1 METFNLP
8 SLTESE
14 IDGLKPRR
22 QTRTE
27 SMQTLETSTEE
38 KAGALKPA
46 VQLLNTLGSED
57 VKAGMVV
64 GPWNAITNLTN
75 ATGDLIQRKPID
87 VSDNYLKISDETTR
101 QLNPFRLGREGV
113 TKSDES
119 GLDLGEAAGAEIAGW
134 YTGASILKMGS
145 RAAWLYS
152 LTNALRRSR
161 KVNTGIKSAVAVD
174 RAKRWADRGKF
185 AARWSLSTS
194 FAAPFF
200 DYSEGNLS
208 NLTEDLINRYFETD
222 IDLPLSVK
230 PGDNYLDSFGKGWAT
245 DAFAMPIGILGFS
258 GLTRNLVNIGTDAFT
273 TAKSVPV
280 EIMDNF
286 SDSVVNTYKPA
297 LEKGFDGLPV
307 GQKGGELATYDSAIS
322 RAISEQTQIK
332 QVTDQRDRL
341 TKMGLIE
348 VGENNQLE
356 LIYPGVVNKEIKGQF
371 DAIRSQRGQLI
382 KQANATGEDITKQLD
397 ELDKAEEQLT
407 ELSMAGDPAAMGNGP
422 VVPRQRDL
430 PDVRPE
436 LDTFLAY
443 TDELSDIQLRELYTQ
458 VNIPARR
465 QAQLDL
471 ITQQSEKVKSIQAE
485 LDSIPEKLKVGAE
498 NLATKG
504 KAGKGG
510 LTELGGKRKV
520 KALQKDLEQ
529 AQLDLD
535 NLTNKDKQ
543 KDVLVGD
550 QLKLGLDEYI
560 SPAPLIDPETGAE
573 TTLFSWINKVDP
585 KDIKAGDDAVNRI
598 IQSFDKAFGTQWKN
612 GPIESIGNYI
622 NVANIGRVTAEEI
635 IKKASRDVQRLSA
648 NTILRDAKADRIAN
662 KKPFKEAPIEP
673 KAKKPL
679 DPYEGGPPTYDVY
692 KNDLMQL
699 HRDELRSAAAPSSNP
714 EIAAIVTQK
723 TGRRVWQSKKS
734 DIVEAFVE
742 YYKKTGFYG
751 RPLLPGEGIQTDL
764 GLGPDDVKTT
774 SKLGRS
780 VDPEGV
786 ESMVPQTDY
795 KPRGMQASEREMMKQ
810 GILEAA
816 IRNGEIQPPSSPL
829 PERPTTNFNQESFI
843 DEFIADETGQ
853 LSMLYNA
860 NLIPAY
866 EAGGKNSGAIIDEF
880 RLRSEYQE
888 LDTKSLRAQKEAWI
902 QQNGWEDLPFEEKR
916 KLGLYSK
923 WEYALK
929 GEDVVDNKL
938 INNVQPL
945 KNIQKQQE
953 KLIKTLEP
961 KPPKKPKQ
969 KMEFTAEGIV
979 PEETVKKTKPAKT
992 TKKAKRGSLGD
1003 IQAGNESVRNLDLAE
1018 QKAAKKLQKLQKQA
1032 DANGGIC
1039 K

>member
-101 QLNPFRLGREGV
+101 KLNPFKLGREGV

-119 GLDLGEAAGAEIAGW
+119 GLDFGEAAGAEFAGW
-134 YTGASILKMGS
+134 MTGTSLLKMGS

-208 NLTEDLINRYFETD
+208 NLTEDLINRYFDTD

-230 PGDNYLDSFGKGWAT
+230 PGDNYLDSFGKGWGT
-245 DAFAMPIGILGFS
+245 DAVAMPIGILGFS
-258 GLTRNLVNIGTDAFT
+258 GLTRNLVNMGTDAFT

-286 SDSVVNTYKPA
+286 SDSVVSTYKPA
-297 LEKGFDGLPV
+297 LERGFDGLPV
-307 GQKGGELATYDSAIS
+307 GKLGGELATYDSAIS
-322 RAISEQTQIK
+322 RAIAEQTQIK

-407 ELSMAGDPAAMGNGP
+407 ELSMAGNPAPMPGFK
-422 VVPRQRDL
+422 PRQLDL
-430 PDVRPE
+430 PDVRDE
-436 LDTFLAY
+436 LDTVLAKL
-443 TDELSDIQLRELYTQ
+443 DELSDTQIRELHTQ
-458 VNIPARR
+458 VNIPAR
-465 QAQLDL
+465 QKAQLDL

-485 LDSIPEKLKVGAE
+485 LDAIPEKLKVGAE

-510 LTELGGKRKV
+510 LTELGAKRKV
-520 KALQKDLEQ
+520 KALEKDLEQ

-535 NLTNKDKQ
+535 NLTNKDKP

-560 SPAPLIDPETGAE
+560 SPAPVEGE

-585 KDIKAGDDAVNRI
+585 KDINAGDDAINRI
-598 IQSFDKAFGTQWKN
+598 VQSFDKAFGTQWKN

-622 NVANIGRVTAEEI
+622 NVADVGRVTAEEI
-635 IKKASRDVQRLSA
+635 IKKASRDVKKLSA

-662 KKPFKEAPIEP
+662 KKRFKTQSIET
-673 KAKKPL
+673 KRKQPL
-679 DPYEGGPPTYDVY
+679 DPYEEGPPTYDQY
-692 KNDLMQL
+692 RNDLMQL
-699 HRDELRSAAAPSSNP
+699 HRDKLRDISAPGENP
-714 EIAAIVTQK
+714 EIAAIVMQR
-723 TGRRVWQSKKS
+723 TGRRVWKAKKA

-742 YYKKTGFYG
+742 YYKKTGGYG
-751 RPLLPGEGIQTDL
+751 IWVSELQTNL
-764 GLGPDDVKTT
+764 GFSPDDIKTT

-786 ESMVPQTDY
+786 EGMVPQADY

-829 PERPTTNFNQESFI
+829 PERPKTNFSQESFI
-843 DEFIADETGQ
+843 DELLSDETGQ

-866 EAGGKNSGAIIDEF
+866 EASGKNSGAIIDEF

-961 KPPKKPKQ
+961 KPPKPPKKPKQ

-979 PEETVKKTKPAKT
+979 PEETVKKTKPTKT

-1018 QKAAKKLQKLQKQA
+1018 QKAAKKLEKLQKQA

>member
-8 SLTESE
+8 SLTEAE

-27 SMQTLETSTEE
+27 SIQTYETSTEE
-38 KAGALKPA
+38 KAGVFKPA
-46 VQLLNTLGSED
+46 VQLLNTLGSPD
-57 VKAGMVV
+57 VQAGMVV

-101 QLNPFRLGREGV
+101 KLNPLRLGREGV
-113 TKSDES
+113 TKSDEA

-134 YTGASILKMGS
+134 YTGASLLKMGS

-152 LTNALRRSR
+152 LANALRRSR

-208 NLTEDLINRYFETD
+208 NLTEDLINRYFDTD

-230 PGDNYLDSFGKGWAT
+230 EGDNYLDAFGKGWAT
-245 DAFAMPIGILGFS
+245 DAIAMPIGILGFS
-258 GLTRNLVNIGTDAFT
+258 GVSRKIANATADAFT

-280 EIMDNF
+280 EILDNIA
-286 SDSVVNTYKPA
+286 DGTVNTYQSA
-297 LEKGFDGLPV
+297 LEKGLDGLPV

-322 RAISEQTQIK
+322 RAIAEQTQIK

-341 TKMGLIE
+341 TRMGLIE

-356 LIYPGVVNKEIKGQF
+356 LIYPGVVNKEIKAQF

-407 ELSMAGDPAAMGNGP
+407 ELSMAGNPAPMPGFK
-422 VVPRQRDL
+422 PRQLDL

-443 TDELSDIQLRELYTQ
+443 TDELSDVQLRELYNQ

-471 ITQQSEKVKSIQAE
+471 INQQSEKVKSIQAE

-510 LTELGGKRKV
+510 LTELGAKRKV
-520 KALQKDLEQ
+520 KALERDLQQ

-535 NLTNKDKQ
+535 NLINKDKP

-585 KDIKAGDDAVNRI
+585 KDINAGDDAINRI
-598 IQSFDKAFGTQWKN
+598 VQSFDKAFGTQWKN

-662 KKPFKEAPIEP
+662 KKPFKPQPIET
-673 KAKKPL
+673 KRKQPL
-679 DPYEGGPPTYDVY
+679 DPYEEGPPTYDQY
-692 KNDLMQL
+692 RNDLMQL
-699 HRDELRSAAAPSSNP
+699 HRDKLRDISAPGENP
-714 EIAAIVTQK
+714 EIAAIVMQR
-723 TGRRVWQSKKS
+723 TGRRVWQAKKA

-742 YYKKTGFYG
+742 YYKKTGGYG
-751 RPLLPGEGIQTDL
+751 IWVSELQTNL
-764 GLGPDDVKTT
+764 GFSPDDIKTT

-829 PERPTTNFNQESFI
+829 PERPTTNFSQESFI
-843 DEFIADETGQ
+843 DELLSDETGQ

-945 KNIQKQQE
+945 KNIQRQQE

-979 PEETVKKTKPAKT
+979 PEKTIKKTKPTKT
-992 TKKAKRGSLGD
+992 TKKTKRGSLGD

>member
-101 QLNPFRLGREGV
+101 KLNPFKLGREGV

-119 GLDLGEAAGAEIAGW
+119 GLDFGEAAGAEFAGW
-134 YTGASILKMGS
+134 MTGTSLLKMGS

-208 NLTEDLINRYFETD
+208 NLTEDLINRYFDTD

-230 PGDNYLDSFGKGWAT
+230 PGDNYLDSFGKGWGT
-245 DAFAMPIGILGFS
+245 DAVAMPIGILGFS
-258 GLTRNLVNIGTDAFT
+258 GLTRNLVNMGTDAFT

-297 LEKGFDGLPV
+297 LERGFDGLPV
-307 GQKGGELATYDSAIS
+307 GKLGGELATYDSAIS
-322 RAISEQTQIK
+322 RAIAEQTQIK

-407 ELSMAGDPAAMGNGP
+407 ELSMAGNPAPMPGFK
-422 VVPRQRDL
+422 PRQLDL
-430 PDVRPE
+430 PDVRDE
-436 LDTFLAY
+436 LDTVLAKL
-443 TDELSDIQLRELYTQ
+443 DELSDTQIRELHTQ
-458 VNIPARR
+458 VNIPAR
-465 QAQLDL
+465 QKAQLDL

-485 LDSIPEKLKVGAE
+485 LDAIPEKLKVGAE

-510 LTELGGKRKV
+510 LTELGAKRKV
-520 KALQKDLEQ
+520 KALEKDLEQ

-535 NLTNKDKQ
+535 NLTNKDKP

-560 SPAPLIDPETGAE
+560 SPAPVEGE

-585 KDIKAGDDAVNRI
+585 KDINAGDDAINRI
-598 IQSFDKAFGTQWKN
+598 VQSFDKAFGTQWKN

-622 NVANIGRVTAEEI
+622 NVADVGRVTAEEI
-635 IKKASRDVQRLSA
+635 IKKASRDVKKLSA

-662 KKPFKEAPIEP
+662 KKRFKTQSIET
-673 KAKKPL
+673 KRKQPL
-679 DPYEGGPPTYDVY
+679 DPYEEGPPTYDQY
-692 KNDLMQL
+692 RNDLMQL
-699 HRDELRSAAAPSSNP
+699 HRDKLRDISAPGENP
-714 EIAAIVTQK
+714 EIAAIVMQR
-723 TGRRVWQSKKS
+723 TGRRVWKAKKA

-742 YYKKTGFYG
+742 YYKKTGGYG
-751 RPLLPGEGIQTDL
+751 IWVSELQTNL
-764 GLGPDDVKTT
+764 GFSPDDIKTT

-786 ESMVPQTDY
+786 EGMVPQADY

-829 PERPTTNFNQESFI
+829 PERPKTNFSQESFI
-843 DEFIADETGQ
+843 DELLSDETGQ

-866 EAGGKNSGAIIDEF
+866 EASGKNSGAIIDEF

-961 KPPKKPKQ
+961 KPPKPPKKPKQ

-979 PEETVKKTKPAKT
+979 PEETVKKTKPTKT

-1018 QKAAKKLQKLQKQA
+1018 QKAAKKLEKLQKQA

>member
-101 QLNPFRLGREGV
+101 KLNPFKLGREGV

-119 GLDLGEAAGAEIAGW
+119 GLDFGEAAGAEFAGW
-134 YTGASILKMGS
+134 MTGTSLLKMGS

-208 NLTEDLINRYFETD
+208 NLTEDLINRYFDTD

-230 PGDNYLDSFGKGWAT
+230 PGDNYLDSFGKGWGT
-245 DAFAMPIGILGFS
+245 DAVAMPIGILGFS
-258 GLTRNLVNIGTDAFT
+258 GLTRNLVNMGTDAFT

-297 LEKGFDGLPV
+297 LERGFDGLPV
-307 GQKGGELATYDSAIS
+307 GKLGGELATYDSAIS
-322 RAISEQTQIK
+322 RAIAEQTQIK

-407 ELSMAGDPAAMGNGP
+407 ELSMAGDPAAIPGFK
-422 VVPRQRDL
+422 PRQLDL
-430 PDVRPE
+430 PDVRDE
-436 LDTFLAY
+436 LDTVLAKL
-443 TDELSDIQLRELYTQ
+443 DELSDTQIRELHTQ
-458 VNIPARR
+458 VNIPAR
-465 QAQLDL
+465 QKAQLDL

-485 LDSIPEKLKVGAE
+485 LDAIPEKLKVGAE

-510 LTELGGKRKV
+510 LTELGAKRKV
-520 KALQKDLEQ
+520 KALEKDLEQ

-535 NLTNKDKQ
+535 NLTNKDKP

-560 SPAPLIDPETGAE
+560 SPAPVEGE

-585 KDIKAGDDAVNRI
+585 KDINAGDDAINRI
-598 IQSFDKAFGTQWKN
+598 VQSFDKAFGTQWKN

-622 NVANIGRVTAEEI
+622 NVADVGRVTAEEI
-635 IKKASRDVQRLSA
+635 IKKASRDVKKLSA

-662 KKPFKEAPIEP
+662 KKRFKTQSIET
-673 KAKKPL
+673 KRKQPL
-679 DPYEGGPPTYDVY
+679 DPYEEGPPTYDQY
-692 KNDLMQL
+692 RNDLMQL
-699 HRDELRSAAAPSSNP
+699 HRDKLRDISAPGENP
-714 EIAAIVTQK
+714 EIAAIVMQR
-723 TGRRVWQSKKS
+723 TGRRVWKAKKA

-742 YYKKTGFYG
+742 YYKKTGGYG
-751 RPLLPGEGIQTDL
+751 IWVSELQTNL
-764 GLGPDDVKTT
+764 GFSPDDIKTT

-786 ESMVPQTDY
+786 EGMVPQADY

-829 PERPTTNFNQESFI
+829 PERPKTNFSQESFI
-843 DEFIADETGQ
+843 DELLSDETGQ

-866 EAGGKNSGAIIDEF
+866 EASGKNSGAIIDEF

-961 KPPKKPKQ
+961 KPPKPPKKPKQ

-979 PEETVKKTKPAKT
+979 PEETVKKTKPTKT

-1018 QKAAKKLQKLQKQA
+1018 QKAAKKLEKLQKQA

>member
-101 QLNPFRLGREGV
+101 KLNPFKLGREGV

-119 GLDLGEAAGAEIAGW
+119 GLDFGEAAGAEFAGW
-134 YTGASILKMGS
+134 MTGTSLLKMGS

-208 NLTEDLINRYFETD
+208 NLTEDLINRYFDTD

-230 PGDNYLDSFGKGWAT
+230 PGDNYLDSFGKGWGT
-245 DAFAMPIGILGFS
+245 DAVAMPIGILGFS
-258 GLTRNLVNIGTDAFT
+258 GLTRNLVNMGTDAFT

-286 SDSVVNTYKPA
+286 SDSVVSTYKPA

-322 RAISEQTQIK
+322 RAIAEQTQIK

-407 ELSMAGDPAAMGNGP
+407 ELSMAGNPAPMPGFK
-422 VVPRQRDL
+422 PRQLDL
-430 PDVRPE
+430 PDVRDE
-436 LDTFLAY
+436 LDTVLAKL
-443 TDELSDIQLRELYTQ
+443 DELSDTQIRELHTQ
-458 VNIPARR
+458 VNIPAR
-465 QAQLDL
+465 QKAQLDL

-485 LDSIPEKLKVGAE
+485 LDAIPEKLKVGAE

-510 LTELGGKRKV
+510 LTELGAKRKV
-520 KALQKDLEQ
+520 KALEKDLEQ

-535 NLTNKDKQ
+535 NLTNKDKP

-560 SPAPLIDPETGAE
+560 SPAPVEGE

-585 KDIKAGDDAVNRI
+585 KDINAGDDAINRI
-598 IQSFDKAFGTQWKN
+598 VQSFDKAFGTQWKN

-622 NVANIGRVTAEEI
+622 NVADVGRVTAEEI
-635 IKKASRDVQRLSA
+635 IKKASRDVKKLSA

-662 KKPFKEAPIEP
+662 KKRFKTQSIET
-673 KAKKPL
+673 KRKQPL
-679 DPYEGGPPTYDVY
+679 DPYEEGPPTYDQY
-692 KNDLMQL
+692 RNDLMQL
-699 HRDELRSAAAPSSNP
+699 HRDKLRDISAPGENP
-714 EIAAIVTQK
+714 EIAAIVMQR
-723 TGRRVWQSKKS
+723 TGRRVWKAKKA

-742 YYKKTGFYG
+742 YYKKTGGYG
-751 RPLLPGEGIQTDL
+751 IWVSELQTNL
-764 GLGPDDVKTT
+764 GFSPDDIKTT

-786 ESMVPQTDY
+786 EGMVPQADY

-829 PERPTTNFNQESFI
+829 PERPKTNFSQESFI
-843 DEFIADETGQ
+843 DELLSDETGQ

-866 EAGGKNSGAIIDEF
+866 EASGKNSGAIIDEF

-961 KPPKKPKQ
+961 KPPKPPKKPKQ

-979 PEETVKKTKPAKT
+979 PEETVKKTKPTKT

-1018 QKAAKKLQKLQKQA
+1018 QKAAKKLEKLQKQA